1 MQKVIEDKFIRL
13 FSFKRYSK
21 TFLISCFLIS
31 FFIVDLS
38 KADSNNSTADKKAE
52 IAIDNL
58 DPRRA
63 LEEDNLNSKNIEP
76 IFEKENNR
84 SKLGIDYLDP
94 KNELED
100 YIVDTGDSLLIQ
112 FKNKPR
118 GIGLIDSEYDPQKIS
133 YLNPRND
140 LRNYKLDESD
150 VLDIKF
156 LYVPE
161 FNSTQRIDQ
170 EGEIYLPELGSV
182 YVKGLNIYQAK
193 DLLEKKYEKYLK
205 LTDMEIRINQFRFMS
220 SGIYSINNEGELMLP
235 LLKETYVRGLTTNE
249 ISNLLSKKYLN
260 SEYISSE
267 VEIRIANFKPQ
278 RILITGEIRNPGIYK
293 FASYSSGEFLA
304 VENIKDNTSQ
314 KREMENDT
322 EDSISL
328 EIDGENTTEGQLNSR
343 ESKLSSNQN
352 AQNNTTRQ
360 SFQIKRP
367 SENFTTISNAIRQAG
382 GVTSKTDLSRIEI
395 IRDIPIGKGGGKQR
409 AVIDFTSFL
418 NKSDPTNDIRL
429 FDGDRIFIP
438 KLATAS
444 SDIIPKSILSGLS
457 PRFITVDIF
466 GRVENP
472 GTVKLPLEAALSDA
486 INLTGPI
493 RPLSGK
499 IVLIRYD
506 KDGTVIKK
514 NISYSASAKKGSK
527 RNPFVKQGDLIS
539 VKNSL
544 IGKSTGIIR
553 DIPLGKG
560 GGKKRAIIDFTS
572 FVENSDPTNDIRLF
586 DGDRIFIPKR
596 ESASSDIVP
605 KSILSGLSPRFITVN
620 ILGRV
625 ENPGPVSLPLE
636 AALSDAID
644 LTGPIRPLSG
654 KIVLIRYNRD
664 GTILKKNISY
674 SARAKRGSRRNPF
687 VKQGDLISVKNSIL
701 GKTTGVIRE
710 FTAPFIGIYSTK
722 EILESFD

>member
-1 MQKVIEDKFIRL
+1 MVILKDHNFD
-13 FSFKRYSK
+13 SK
-21 TFLISCFLIS
+21 TNEL
-31 FFIVDLS
+31 
-38 KADSNNSTADKKAE
+38 T
-52 IAIDNL
+52 
-58 DPRRA
+58 
-63 LEEDNLNSKNIEP
+63 LENQ
-76 IFEKENNR
+76 ENRNE
-84 SKLGIDYLDP
+84 LGLDYLNP

-100 YIVDTGDSLLIQ
+100 YIVDTGDSLLIE

-118 GIGLIDSEYDPQKIS
+118 GLGLIEWEYDPENIS

-140 LRNYKLDESD
+140 LRNYKLDEGDTLS
-150 VLDIKF
+150 IRF
-156 LYVPE
+156 LKTPE
-161 FNSTQRIDQ
+161 LNVNQTIDQ
-170 EGEIYLPELGSV
+170 EGEIYLSRLKST
-182 YVKGLNIYQAK
+182 YIRGLNIYQLK
-193 DLLEKKYEKYLK
+193 NLLEKKYKEFLI
-205 LTDMEIRINQFRFMS
+205 DPEIEIRISGFRFIG

-293 FASYSSGEFLA
+293 FAGYSSGEFLA

-322 EDSISL
+322 EDSISK
-328 EIDGENTTEGQLNSR
+328 EIDGDNMTKGQLNRR
-343 ESKLSSNQN
+343 ESNASLNQIS
-352 AQNNTTRQ
+352 QNNNTRQ

-395 IRDIPIGKGGGKQR
+395 IRDIPIGKGGGKKR
-409 AVIDFTSFL
+409 AIIDFTSFI
-418 NKSDPTNDIRL
+418 NESDPTNDIRL

-493 RPLSGK
+493 KPLSGK
-499 IVLIRYD
+499 IVLIRYN
-506 KDGTVIKK
+506 KDGTILNK
-514 NISYSASAKKGSK
+514 NISYSARAKKGSK

-544 IGKSTGIIR
+544 LGKSTGIIR
-553 DIPLGKG
+553 
-560 GGKKRAIIDFTS
+560 
-572 FVENSDPTNDIRLF
+572 
-586 DGDRIFIPKR
+586 
-596 ESASSDIVP
+596 
-605 KSILSGLSPRFITVN
+605 
-620 ILGRV
+620 
-625 ENPGPVSLPLE
+625 
-636 AALSDAID
+636 
-644 LTGPIRPLSG
+644 
-654 KIVLIRYNRD
+654 
-664 GTILKKNISY
+664 
-674 SARAKRGSRRNPF
+674 
-687 VKQGDLISVKNSIL
+687 
-701 GKTTGVIRE
+701 E
-710 FTAPFIGIYSTK
+710 FTAPFVGIYSTK
-722 EILESFD
+722 EIIESFND